1 MCNSIIVANLLAG
14 ISIDNGQ
21 TKRLVPIDSVTE
33 FDDATLS
40 TNLNL
45 ANTRHRYPWICSVRS
60 KGVSPKH
67 YCAVTLLS
75 RPPAPTVLVGP
86 AHCTDLCKSSS
97 GEVDNCCCGGPND
110 CSDGSIRC
118 GTGPAVVEMTGED
131 AEIICGEWETGETPS
146 IASGENYNIILPINQ
161 ITRHPDYTVNIE
173 SSAYLQNDIAVFK
186 VDDSGLS
193 QVNS

>member
-1 MCNSIIVANLLAG
+1 M
-14 ISIDNGQ
+14 
-21 TKRLVPIDSVTE
+21 
-33 FDDATLS
+33 
-40 TNLNL
+40 
-45 ANTRHRYPWICSVRS
+45 
-60 KGVSPKH
+60 
-67 YCAVTLLS
+67 
-75 RPPAPTVLVGP
+75 
-86 AHCTDLCKSSS
+86 
-97 GEVDNCCCGGPND
+97 
-110 CSDGSIRC
+110 
-118 GTGPAVVEMTGED
+118 EMTGED